1 MAGTLAINE
10 LLKSMQPELKQGEYI
25 FCCFTFKDDTHPNIC
40 NISVINYAL
49 VSTIIKQGVTW
60 LLQENVR

>member
-40 NISVINYAL
+40 NISMIN
-49 VSTIIKQGVTW
+49 
-60 LLQENVR
+60 